1 VNKPNAAASSCL
13 RVGSTRNRTLRESA
27 HLVTG
32 GPTTGSGSRES
43 GPLRSTSSTG
53 IAVYSATGDLAHLAR
68 GGTPDLLREGRAR
81 VDGSKKSVSGTQR
94 CGPLRGYVDVKGAG
108 GAECRREGARANRLA
123 GAATCRRR
131 LAAGVTGVRE
141 TTVELGRCLTVAC
154 GFDRPCTSA
163 DPGFMNPGVGGR
175 VSQNVARWLT
185 SRIRTRYRACPAACG
200 AARNRILNRGG
211 ASSEGGEAQESTD
224 SAVPPW
230 PGLRNRNRER
240 TPEGSK
246 ASKRACRSL
255 TRRAQCRQ

>member
-1 VNKPNAAASSCL
+1 M
-13 RVGSTRNRTLRESA
+13 RVGPPGNRGAHHRLWFARIRALAVHVTHGDRGLLGNGGSDSPREGWDTRR
-27 HLVTG
+27 
-32 GPTTGSGSRES
+32 
-43 GPLRSTSSTG
+43 
-53 IAVYSATGDLAHLAR
+53 
-68 GGTPDLLREGRAR
+68 LREGLER
-81 VDGSKKSVSGTQR
+81 VDGSKRSVSGTQR
-94 CGPLRGYVDVKGAG
+94 REPLRGCVGVKGAG

-123 GAATCRRR
+123 GMATCRRR
-131 LAAGVTGVRE
+131 LVAGVTGVRE

-175 VSQNVARWLT
+175 VSQNVARWLA
-185 SRIRTRYRACPAACG
+185 SRRRTRYRACPAACG

-211 ASSEGGEAQESTD
+211 ASSGGGEAQESTD